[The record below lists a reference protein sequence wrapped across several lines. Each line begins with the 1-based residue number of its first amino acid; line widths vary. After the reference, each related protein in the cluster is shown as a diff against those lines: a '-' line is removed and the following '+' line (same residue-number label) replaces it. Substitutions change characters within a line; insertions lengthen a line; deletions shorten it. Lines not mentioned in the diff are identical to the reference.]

1 MRIINIISVTE
12 ILHSIYLFM
21 YEQTFVPL
29 NSLEIEGLGR
39 GVPAGAA
46 GALVVPAAGI
56 YQLFFQRQVDFF

>member
-12 ILHSIYLFM
+12 ILHSIYLFI
-21 YEQTFVPL
+21 YEQTFHPL
-29 NSLEIEGLGR
+29 NSLEIKGLGR

-56 YQLFFQRQVDFF
+56 Y